1 MALNGSSAR
10 AVLRHGVITVTLAL
24 AALLSGCETGQ
35 HIEPVGARGPTPEE
49 APLSARFAPWQ
60 NYEPPYHIGEGDK
73 LRLLFVRTPEL
84 NQEALVRPDGMIT
97 IPSAGEVE
105 VAGMKPLDAAGLL
118 EKKSERFLRDPRIS
132 LEVIDPVSAKIYIG
146 GEVHDPGPYR
156 ILGPMDPIAALQ
168 LAGGALD
175 TGKINEVILIR
186 RGPDDRAMLR
196 LLDVRGLLEG
206 RAPGDVR
213 IVPSDI
219 LYVPRTRVAEAGL
232 WVDQFINKIVPF
244 QRSFSY
250 SKSADQ
256 NTSN

>member
-1 MALNGSSAR
+1 MAMTGFPAR
-10 AVLRHGVITVTLAL
+10 PAFRRAL
-24 AALLSGCETGQ
+24 AVAMLAATALLAGCETGQ
-35 HIEPVGARGPTPEE
+35 HIEPLGSKGPAPEE

-60 NYEPPYHIGEGDK
+60 DFEPPYHIGEGDK
-73 LRLLFVRTPEL
+73 LKLIFIRTPEL
-84 NQEALVRPDGMIT
+84 NQDALVRPDGMIT
-97 IPSAGEVE
+97 VPSAGEVD
-105 VAGMKPLDAAGLL
+105 VAGMKPLDAAALL
-118 EKKSERFLRDPRIS
+118 EKRSESFLRDPHIS

-146 GEVHDPGPYR
+146 GEVSDPGPYR

-186 RGPDDRAMLR
+186 RGPDDRPMLR
-196 LLDVRGLLEG
+196 LLDVRGMLEG
-206 RAPGDVR
+206 RSPQDVR

-250 SKSADQ
+250 TKSANQ
-256 NTSN
+256 NNNN